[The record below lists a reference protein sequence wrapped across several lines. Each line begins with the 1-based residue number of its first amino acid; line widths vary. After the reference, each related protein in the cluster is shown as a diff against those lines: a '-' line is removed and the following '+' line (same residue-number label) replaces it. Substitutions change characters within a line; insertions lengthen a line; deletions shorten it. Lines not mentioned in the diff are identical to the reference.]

1 MCNICFCAQN
11 TAWYLLLSWV
21 VVQSFSRV
29 WLFVTLWTAARQ
41 ASLSFTISRRCSNSC
56 PLSQW
61 CHPTI
66 SSSVV
71 PFSSCPQSFPSS
83 GPFQRSQF
91 LASGGQTTGVASS
104 VSVLPMNFQGW
115 FPLGLTGLISCCPR
129 DCQES
134 SPAPQLESINSL
146 VLSRLYGPIFT
157 SVHDYRENHSSN
169 YTDLC
174 RKTDIS
180 AF

>member
-41 ASLSFTISRRCSNSC
+41 ASLSFTISQRCSNSC

-61 CHPTI
+61 SHPCI
-66 SSSVV
+66 SPSVAS
-71 PFSSCPQSFPSS
+71 FSSCLQSF
-83 GPFQRSQF
+83 Q
-91 LASGGQTTGVASS
+91 ASGFFPMSHLFALGGRSIRASAS

>member
-1 MCNICFCAQN
+1 MSDS
-11 TAWYLLLSWV
+11 L
-21 VVQSFSRV
+21 
-29 WLFVTLWTAARQ
+29 WLHGLQYARLPCPSP
-41 ASLSFTISRRCSNSC
+41 SLVICSNSY

-104 VSVLPMNFQGW
+104 VSVLPMYIQDW
-115 FPLGLTGLISCCPR
+115 LPLGWTGRIFLLSKG
-129 DCQES
+129 
-134 SPAPQLESINSL
+134 LKSL
-146 VLSRLYGPIFT
+146 LQR
-157 SVHDYRENHSSN
+157 HSS
-169 YTDLC
+169 
-174 RKTDIS
+174 KTWILWCS
-180 AF
+180 AFFMIQLSHLYTTTGKTIALTIRTFIGKGMSLL